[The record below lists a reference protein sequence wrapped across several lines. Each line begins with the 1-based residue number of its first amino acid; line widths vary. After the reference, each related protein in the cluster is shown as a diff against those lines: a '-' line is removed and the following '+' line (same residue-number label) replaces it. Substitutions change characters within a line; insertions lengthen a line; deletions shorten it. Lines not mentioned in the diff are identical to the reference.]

1 MTRFNP
7 PPTWPVA
14 PDFTPASDWQPDP
27 AWPAAPPGWRFWIE
41 DTAAAEAETEPEH
54 EPVSVPPPRIERMW
68 APENESI
75 EQVRM
80 APITAPA
87 PHWTASVEEPEPRPH
102 AAGPSEPRPPSRRTA
117 VVLGAAALVA
127 VVVAASVAA
136 VMWWTGDDA
145 EQARPEKMLPGT
157 YPTQPQP
164 AWTVRAASLV
174 AGDEPAI
181 ATPVYAA
188 AFYGS
193 PGAIVID
200 DHVLFH
206 AVAKESNGTGAQLIS
221 LDLADGSV
229 EWSVPAGLNDGCSL
243 TPLGD
248 TLPCTVS
255 SDDQTRI
262 QFIDLKTGGTV
273 STAALPFNVGMLAAD
288 GDDLYTAGYKNPDGL
303 TVARGTRDDPA
314 AEWTTTVAENACSGY
329 GGGDGLD
336 IHVRDG
342 LVWGYQGGGANFVLK
357 TDDGSSA
364 IDDEVTN
371 ASVVAGPA
379 IVALKCRSNV
389 DMSNWATGVY
399 DGHGRSLFTTDA
411 AVMRP
416 GLSVA
421 GGGRPPLL
429 TDDGDGLDP
438 DTGEKLWHVGKS
450 GYGPAVV
457 GNVLISGGDGLTAY
471 DMRSGATLWRSSTV
485 SSADTAVT
493 DGANLLVPEDNGG
506 LSAISVADGSTRW
519 SGTVGVGGRDQPV
532 LNATERGLLV
542 VTSQGVSLLPPTGPA
557 VPVPDVR
564 GPRADGEGDD
574 GTKLVTKCG
583 RPPEFVPQAIRA
595 DSGALVI
602 TVKIVAH
609 CPGGDVLS
617 SSRTRI
623 AVTSNGQNV
632 ASAVFDLSAKPITI
646 APGAGGGSDDPSVTH
661 DFLFPVGTF
670 WRLPVST
677 REAPGD
683 GASSRGAV
691 DLDASTLL
699 IDCQQDG
706 SGASSTASSSTSGS
720 GSSAATGPGA
730 PASGDDES
738 ASYDALRAI
747 ADSDRPFVA
756 GQLADR
762 WVPQLS
768 SKRPGLVAEGITWH
782 NAETLREHLDL
793 RLKYPEVR
801 LLSSGDWSTFSAP
814 DFWITIAGVTFPDA
828 GGALGWCR
836 GHALDRDHCYAK
848 LVSTTHPIDGSTAF
862 NP

>member
-1 MTRFNP
+1 MARFNP
-7 PPTWPVA
+7 PPAWPVD
-14 PDFTPASDWQPDP
+14 PDFTPGPDWQPDP
-27 AWPAAPPGWRFWIE
+27 AWPAAPPGWRFWVE
-41 DTAAAEAETEPEH
+41 DTAAAGH
-54 EPVSVPPPRIERMW
+54 EPGVEKGAARPPRIERMR
-68 APENESI
+68 AHESESI
-75 EQVRM
+75 EQVWL
-80 APITAPA
+80 PIAAPA
-87 PHWTASVEEPEPRPH
+87 HAAAEPEPQTD
-102 AAGPSEPRPPSRRTA
+102 AAAPSKPRPPSRRTA
-117 VVLGAAALVA
+117 IVLGAAALVA

-136 VMWWTGDDA
+136 VAWWTGDNP
-145 EQARPEKMLPGT
+145 EHARPDKMLPGT

-181 ATPVYAA
+181 ATPVYGVAY
-188 AFYGS
+188 YGS
-193 PGAIVID
+193 PGAIVIG

-206 AVAKESNGTGAQLIS
+206 AVAKESNGTGALLIS

-229 EWSVPAGLNDGCSL
+229 EWSVPAGLNDGCSR

-255 SDDQTRI
+255 GNDQSRI
-262 QFIDLKTGGTV
+262 QFIDLKSGGVV

-303 TVARGTRDDPA
+303 TVARGTRDDPTGD
-314 AEWTTTVAENACSGY
+314 WTTTVAENACSGY

-336 IHVRDG
+336 IHLRDG

-364 IDDEVTN
+364 IGDEVTN
-371 ASVVAGPA
+371 ASVVEGPA
-379 IVALKCRSNV
+379 IVALKCRRNV
-389 DMSNWATGVY
+389 NMSDWTTGVY
-399 DGHGRSLFTTDA
+399 DGDGRSLFTVDA
-411 AVMRP
+411 AVSRP
-416 GLSVA
+416 SLSVA
-421 GGGRPPLL
+421 RGGRPPLL
-429 TDDGDGLDP
+429 TNEGDGLDP
-438 DTGEKLWHVGKS
+438 NTGEKLWHVAEP

-457 GNVLISGGDGLTAY
+457 GNVLIAADDGLSAY
-471 DMRSGATLWRSSTV
+471 DMRSGATLWRSSAA

-493 DGANLLVPEDNGG
+493 DGANLLIPEDDAGVTA
-506 LSAISVADGSTRW
+506 LSVADGSRQW
-519 SGTVGVGGRDQPV
+519 SGTVGVGRDRPV
-532 LNATERGLLV
+532 LYATERGLLV
-542 VTSQGVSLLPPTGPA
+542 VTSQGVSLLPPTGPE
-557 VPVPDVR
+557 VPVPDIR
-564 GPRADGEGDD
+564 GPQADGDD

-617 SSRTRI
+617 ASRTRI

-646 APGAGGGSDDPSVTH
+646 APAAGGSAHDPNVTH

-699 IDCQQDG
+699 IDCEQDG
-706 SGASSTASSSTSGS
+706 SVAGTTAAAVRSGS
-720 GSSAATGPGA
+720 GSSTATGPGR

-747 ADSDRPFVA
+747 ANSDRPFVV

-768 SKRPGLVAEGITWH
+768 SKRPGLVADGIIWQ

-801 LLSSGDWSTFSAP
+801 LLWTGDWSTFSAP
-814 DFWITIAGVTFPDA
+814 DFWVTIAGVTFPDA
-828 GGALGWCR
+828 GGALGWCT
-836 GHALDRDHCYAK
+836 GHGLDRDHCYAK